1 MLAALT
7 LASAVA
13 LRVPIIDNVHPERAA
28 MVRAIAFSV
37 CGCTIVRHH
46 EPIQQPL
53 LVPFLPPYI
62 FFRKDYYPV

>member
-53 LVPFLPPYI
+53 LVPFLQPY
-62 FFRKDYYPV
+62 FLSERYYPV